1 MKTTIDLNTSGT
13 TELPA
18 PSGDRVQPAR
28 LTLAPGA
35 HGTGAFDG
43 VWWPRSRDLAR
54 ELPALA
60 VAMDLPW
67 GRITNVLVN
76 PTHWAAV
83 PRKVQLPDRMLHVGW
98 FAEQDPHKLILR
110 SYTTGRWDLLVIPPE
125 TSPAMA
131 ARLMARAAGPDSVL
145 SASALIATERERD
158 GE

>member
-1 MKTTIDLNTSGT
+1 MKTTIALNTSGT

-18 PSGDRVQPAR
+18 PSGDRVQSAR

-110 SYTTGRWDLLVIPPE
+110 SYSTGRWDLLVIPPE

>member
-1 MKTTIDLNTSGT
+1 MKTTIALNTSGT

-110 SYTTGRWDLLVIPPE
+110 SYSTGRWDLLVIPPE